1 MLELELDSCRK
12 KGRAF
17 EKSADHLVDAI
28 LEDAAE
34 SLRDPR
40 VLYRE
45 FARLLIEQLKFSII
59 KIEKFSV
66 HTCSQTVDY
75 NLATFNDVSNELYR
89 NMNRIARQ
97 IGADDKSNFELV
109 RV

>member
-1 MLELELDSCRK
+1 MSLSWTRAARK
-12 KGRAF
+12 AGAF
-17 EKSADHLVDAI
+17 EKSADHRVDAI

-40 VLYRE
+40 ILYCE

-75 NLATFNDVSNELYR
+75 DLATFNDVSNELYR